1 MSAHEDDLGTT
12 WAGSSPTDE
21 DTMANPGTDFVIF
34 SREPAEDRQPAV
46 PTHLPILPLK
56 DTVVFPET
64 MMPLAVGQ
72 PRSVRL
78 IDDVLRKD
86 KLVGLVASKDPGIEV
101 PGPGDVYTVGVLAS
115 IQKMLK
121 APDGTLRI
129 IAQGIRR
136 IEIERFASEEPYL
149 WADVHD
155 LPDVIESGTELEAL
169 QRNLASV
176 YTRVIQLVPYLPD
189 ELEMAVANIDD
200 PAALGYFIASTMR
213 LKTEE
218 KQELLSEVHL
228 VKRLRR
234 LTALVNRELE
244 VLELGSKIQDQV
256 QSEMDKNQREYV
268 LRQQLKAIQEELGE
282 TDETQAEVNELRQQI
297 EQANL
302 PEEVEKQARR
312 ELDRLSKLPTAA
324 AEYGVIRTY
333 LDWIVTLPWSV
344 TTTDNLDIAH
354 ARQVLDEDHYDLEDV
369 KDRILE
375 FLAVQKLKEE
385 VSGSILCFAG
395 PPGVG
400 KTSLGKSIARAMGRK
415 FIRISVG
422 GVRDESEIRGHRR
435 TYVGAMPGT
444 IIRAV
449 RDAGSCNPVFMIDEI
464 DKMGSD
470 WRGDPSSAMLEV
482 LDPEQNSSFRDHYL
496 DLPFDLSKSMF
507 VCTANMLD
515 TIPGPLRDRMD
526 IITIAGYTEE
536 DKLHIAKRYLVPRQL
551 ERSGLKKSQ
560 ITITDAALR
569 LLIENYTREA
579 GVRSLERQI
588 GAICRKFARMVAED
602 GKSKLTVGEKR
613 VTEFLGKKK
622 VFRETR
628 RRTSEPGVSTG
639 LAWTPTGGDILFIE
653 ARAMT
658 GSGRLLLTGQLGDVM
673 KESAQ
678 AALTYVRGAAAELGA
693 DAKYFQKNDI
703 HVHVPAGAVP
713 KDGPSAGVAMAVAL
727 ASMASGRTVDPD
739 VAMTGEVTL
748 TGQILPVGGI
758 KEKVLAA
765 KAAGITRVYL
775 PDRNEADVAEIRG
788 DDLLEGLEFRYVGH
802 VSQVLAETLQP
813 AKTKRATAAPRPG
826 AGAKPRVTAKAA
838 VKKPATRR
846 AITAPAPKAAL
857 PPPRQ
862 PYAELDHPADLFL
875 EIWGLDLPRLFENAL
890 FALYDHLAEL
900 EGFKESEQVTVEAE
914 APTLPEALRTLLSEA
929 LYRFS
934 TDGFVAA
941 KAEVTVDTQDSG
953 TIRATARLSGERA
966 DRMRHTL
973 LTEVK
978 AVTYHQLSVEP
989 TPEGGWRA
997 TVLLDV

>member
-1 MSAHEDDLGTT
+1 
-12 WAGSSPTDE
+12 
-21 DTMANPGTDFVIF
+21 
-34 SREPAEDRQPAV
+34 
-46 PTHLPILPLK
+46 
-56 DTVVFPET
+56 
-64 MMPLAVGQ
+64 
-72 PRSVRL
+72 
-78 IDDVLRKD
+78 
-86 KLVGLVASKDPGIEV
+86 
-101 PGPGDVYTVGVLAS
+101 
-115 IQKMLK
+115 
-121 APDGTLRI
+121 
-129 IAQGIRR
+129 
-136 IEIERFASEEPYL
+136 
-149 WADVHD
+149 
-155 LPDVIESGTELEAL
+155 LEAL
-169 QRNLASV
+169 QRNLVSV
-176 YTRVIQLVPYLPD
+176 YTRIIQLVPYLPD
-189 ELEMAVANIDD
+189 ELEMAVTNIDD

-228 VKRLRR
+228 SKRLRR
-234 LTALVNRELE
+234 LTAFVNRELE

-282 TDETQAEVNELRQQI
+282 TDETQAEVNELREQI
-297 EQANL
+297 DKAGL
-302 PEEVEKQARR
+302 PETVDKQARR

-333 LDWIVTLPWSV
+333 LDWIVSLPWSV
-344 TTTDNLDIAH
+344 YTTDNLDITH
-354 ARQVLDEDHYDLEDV
+354 ARKVLDEDHYDLDDV

-400 KTSLGKSIARAMGRK
+400 KTSLGKSISRAMGRK

-422 GVRDESEIRGHRR
+422 GMRDESEIRGHRR

-444 IIRAV
+444 IIRAI

-496 DLPFDLSKSMF
+496 DLPFDLSKAMF

-526 IITIAGYTEE
+526 IITIAGYTAE

-560 ITITDAALR
+560 LTITDAALR

-588 GAICRKFARMVAED
+588 GAICRKFARLVAEE
-602 GKSKLTVGEKR
+602 GRTRLNVGEK
-613 VTEFLGKKK
+613 VVIEFLGKKK
-622 VFRETR
+622 VFRETK

-653 ARAMT
+653 ARAT
-658 GSGRLLLTGQLGDVM
+658 SGGGHLLLTGQLGDVM

-678 AALTYVRGAAAELGA
+678 AALTYVRGVAAGLGA

-727 ASMASGRTVDPD
+727 ASMTSGRTVDPS
-739 VAMTGEVTL
+739 VAMTGEMTL
-748 TGQILPVGGI
+748 TGQVLPVGGI

-788 DDLLEGLEFRYVGH
+788 DDLLEGLEFRYVEH
-802 VSQVLAETLQP
+802 VSQVLTEVLQP
-813 AKTKRATAAPRPG
+813 ARPK
-826 AGAKPRVTAKAA
+826 AGA
-838 VKKPATRR
+838 
-846 AITAPAPKAAL
+846 
-857 PPPRQ
+857 
-862 PYAELDHPADLFL
+862 
-875 EIWGLDLPRLFENAL
+875 
-890 FALYDHLAEL
+890 
-900 EGFKESEQVTVEAE
+900 
-914 APTLPEALRTLLSEA
+914 
-929 LYRFS
+929 
-934 TDGFVAA
+934 
-941 KAEVTVDTQDSG
+941 
-953 TIRATARLSGERA
+953 
-966 DRMRHTL
+966 
-973 LTEVK
+973 
-978 AVTYHQLSVEP
+978 
-989 TPEGGWRA
+989 
-997 TVLLDV
+997 

>member
-1 MSAHEDDLGTT
+1 MSARENEFDSAWLDTGPVESDTEEGT
-12 WAGSSPTDE
+12 SQ
-21 DTMANPGTDFVIF
+21 DFVIF
-34 SREPAEDRQPAV
+34 SREPAEDQPIEA

-64 MMPLAVGQ
+64 VMPLAVGQ

-86 KLVGLVASKDPGIEV
+86 KLVGLVASKDASIEV
-101 PGPGDVYTVGVLAS
+101 PGTGDVYNIGVLAS

-136 IEIERFASEEPYL
+136 IQIDQFTSEEPYL
-149 WADVHD
+149 WADVHE
-155 LPDVIESGTELEAL
+155 LPDVIDPGTELEAL
-169 QRNLASV
+169 QRNLVSV
-176 YTRVIQLVPYLPD
+176 YSRVIQLVPYLPD
-189 ELEMAVANIDD
+189 ELEMAVANVDD
-200 PAALGYFIASTMR
+200 PGALGYFIASTMR

-218 KQELLSEVHL
+218 KQELLSEVNL
-228 VKRLRR
+228 SKRLRR
-234 LTALVNRELE
+234 LTAFVNRELE

-282 TDETQAEVNELRQQI
+282 TDETQAEVNELREQI
-297 EQANL
+297 DKADL

-333 LDWIVTLPWSV
+333 LDWIVSLPWSV
-344 TTTDNLDIAH
+344 YTTDNLDIAH
-354 ARQVLDEDHYDLEDV
+354 AREVLDEDHYDLDDV

-375 FLAVQKLKEE
+375 FLAVQKLKNE
-385 VSGSILCFAG
+385 VSGSILCFTG

-422 GVRDESEIRGHRR
+422 GMRDESEIRGHRR

-496 DLPFDLSKSMF
+496 DLPFDLSKAMF
-507 VCTANMLD
+507 ICTANMLD

-526 IITIAGYTEE
+526 IITIAGYTEN

-551 ERSGLKKSQ
+551 ERNGISKGQLS
-560 ITITDAALR
+560 ITDAALR

-588 GAICRKFARMVAED
+588 GTIARKFARMVAE
-602 GKSKLTVGEKR
+602 GKDDRITVSNKR
-613 VTEFLGKKK
+613 VTEFLGRKK

-628 RRTSEPGVSTG
+628 RRTSDPGVSTG
-639 LAWTPTGGDILFIE
+639 LAWTPTGGEILFIE
-653 ARAMT
+653 ARSMPGT
-658 GSGRLLLTGQLGDVM
+658 GRLVLTGQLGDVM

-678 AALTYVRGAAAELGA
+678 AALTFVRSKAAKLGA
-693 DAKYFQKNDI
+693 EDEFFQKNDI

-727 ASMASGRTVDPD
+727 ASMASSRTVDAD

-748 TGQILPVGGI
+748 TGQVLPVGGI

-765 KAAGITRVYL
+765 KAAGIPRVFL

-788 DDLLEGLEFRYVGH
+788 DEILEGLEFRYVDH
-802 VSQVLAETLQP
+802 VTQVL
-813 AKTKRATAAPRPG
+813 
-826 AGAKPRVTAKAA
+826 
-838 VKKPATRR
+838 
-846 AITAPAPKAAL
+846 
-857 PPPRQ
+857 
-862 PYAELDHPADLFL
+862 D
-875 EIWGLDLPRLFENAL
+875 
-890 FALYDHLAEL
+890 
-900 EGFKESEQVTVEAE
+900 
-914 APTLPEALRTLLSEA
+914 EALRAPRARRAHASGKT
-929 LYRFS
+929 
-934 TDGFVAA
+934 A
-941 KAEVTVDTQDSG
+941 KKG
-953 TIRATARLSGERA
+953 
-966 DRMRHTL
+966 
-973 LTEVK
+973 
-978 AVTYHQLSVEP
+978 
-989 TPEGGWRA
+989 
-997 TVLLDV
+997 